1 MKIES
6 VRRALALTGCLC
18 IFSLSSLSACNL
30 NWQNEYPILETQ
42 SAPSNDGGN
51 EPQNT
56 TEAGISGED
65 VTLSLAVPF
74 GQDAAEALRLLFL
87 ARQSGLL
94 TQESGQYIGQQLQID
109 DLQQFDGPLHFQL
122 EAVSADTGASA
133 DQVSVWR
140 AAGTLPDLIYTENA
154 AASIGLDRLLDLND
168 LLYDQSLLSATH
180 IYPAALDCVR
190 RGQILYGVPYL
201 ASVPLVY
208 YNEALLTQ
216 YQIPTPGINWTWPEW
231 LSTIQAMQQAVSKAS
246 RGATPADLAAVIDQ
260 PDIQA
265 ALLQQAIFMM
275 ESPVDFLPF
284 LPASLSANAGWSM
297 WNGYDFSLA
306 DPAFHTAID
315 WLRQQAAAG
324 YSWLHLSAEQQQTAL
339 SNMNAR
345 LQNRIVFWVGD
356 STDLAYWHQQ
366 TGLSVSESLIPAG
379 PLQVSAEQQPSAG
392 TESILN
398 KRTPIQVRSLV
409 VSKTT
414 RYPRLAARLAA
425 FFALDVDALLLQ
437 SRFQL
442 YEGLFP
448 LVQEPAAWTAM
459 VERQPYGH
467 VLAAVQANL
476 PYAYCSGQQ
485 VVSVWQSVM
494 QSAIVKQGEIYM
506 TTADEQA
513 LPQILQNILSEA
525 QAIMQE
531 D

>member
-1 MKIES
+1 MKIKS
-6 VRRALALTGCLC
+6 ARRILTLTGCLC
-18 IFSLSSLSACNL
+18 IISFLILSACQL

-42 SAPSNDGGN
+42 SEPSDGGN
-51 EPQNT
+51 EPQKT
-56 TEAGISGED
+56 TEDGNSGED
-65 VTLSLAVPF
+65 VSLTLAVPF

-94 TQESGQYIGQQLQID
+94 TQESGQYIGQQLQIE

-122 EAVSADTGASA
+122 TAVSADTGASTE
-133 DQVSVWR
+133 QVSVWR
-140 AAGTLPDLIYTENA
+140 AAGSLPDLIYTETA
-154 AASIGLDRLLDLND
+154 AATIGLDNLLDLND
-168 LLYDQSLLSATH
+168 LLYDQPLLSAAH
-180 IYPAALDCVR
+180 LYPAALDSVR

-208 YNEALLTQ
+208 YNAALLAQ
-216 YQIPTPGINWTWPEW
+216 YQIPNPAVNWTWSDW
-231 LSTIQAMQQAVSKAS
+231 LSTMQAMQQAVGNAG
-246 RGATPADLAAVIDQ
+246 RGATPADLAAVADQ
-260 PDIQA
+260 PEMQA
-265 ALLQQAIFMM
+265 SRLQQAIFMM

-284 LPASLSANAGWSM
+284 LSASLSADAGWSM

-306 DPAFHTAID
+306 DPSFHTAID
-315 WLRQQAAAG
+315 WLRQQTAAG
-324 YSWLHLSAEQQQTAL
+324 YSRLHLTAEQQQIAFPD
-339 SNMNAR
+339 NNGR
-345 LQNRIVFWVGD
+345 LQNRIVFWTGY

-366 TGLSVSESLIPAG
+366 TGLSVSESLIPVG
-379 PLQVSAEQQPSAG
+379 PLQASADQQTAAG
-392 TESILN
+392 SESILN

-409 VSKTT
+409 VSKAT
-414 RYPRLAARLAA
+414 RYPQLAAQIAA
-425 FFALDVDALLLQ
+425 FIALDIDSLLLQ

-467 VLAAVQANL
+467 VLTAVQDYL

-485 VVSVWQSVM
+485 VVSAWQTVM
-494 QSAIVKQGEIYM
+494 QSAIVKQGEVYL
-506 TTADEQA
+506 TTADEQT
-513 LPQILQNILSEA
+513 LPQMLQNIISEA